1 LALAVPLSR
10 FTSQVGGG
18 SAFFVRQKTPAF
30 MSETF
35 PEPILHLPVADIPIP
50 GLSARI
56 SQSDGHQIL
65 FMCFSQD
72 ADIPEH
78 SHESQ
83 WGVVLT
89 GRIDLT
95 IAGQLSRHQ
104 KGDQYFIPSG
114 VKHSAKIY
122 AGYSDV
128 TFFDAPARYHS
139 IL

>member
-1 LALAVPLSR
+1 LQNQPVERTADRRRSPAT
-10 FTSQVGGG
+10 FG
-18 SAFFVRQKTPAF
+18 SKHLFV

-35 PEPILHLPVADIPIP
+35 PEPILRLPIADIPIP
-50 GLSARI
+50 GLSARL
-56 SQSDGHQIL
+56 SESEGHQIL
-65 FMCFSQD
+65 FMRFSQD

-95 IAGQLSRHQ
+95 IAGQLSRLQ
-104 KGDQYFIPSG
+104 KGDQYFIPAS

-122 AGYSDV
+122 AGYSDI
-128 TFFDAPARYHS
+128 TFFDAPARYRR
-139 IL
+139 IAR